1 MRLFSLV
8 ICSMGQTRR
17 CSKGGALLT
26 QARKATLRVEAQKTS
41 GKLKPSLSS
50 HVSRKFRI
58 KTTHRPAARKHIT
71 NILHKIKEDEAENA
85 AYEARQKKEDK
96 RLDRE
101 LRKMN
106 KKIRKEEK
114 ASTKRFSMKNLFS
127 ALPE

>member
-1 MRLFSLV
+1 
-8 ICSMGQTRR
+8 MGQTRR
-17 CSKGGALLT
+17 RSRGGALLSH
-26 QARKATLRVEAQKTS
+26 ARKATLRANAQKTS
-41 GKLKPSLSS
+41 GKLKPPLSS

-58 KTTHRPAARKHIT
+58 KTIHRPAARKYLGRIIHQ
-71 NILHKIKEDEAENA
+71 IKEDEAENA

-106 KKIRKEEK
+106 KKMRKEEK
-114 ASTKRFSMKNLFS
+114 ASKQRFSMKNLLS